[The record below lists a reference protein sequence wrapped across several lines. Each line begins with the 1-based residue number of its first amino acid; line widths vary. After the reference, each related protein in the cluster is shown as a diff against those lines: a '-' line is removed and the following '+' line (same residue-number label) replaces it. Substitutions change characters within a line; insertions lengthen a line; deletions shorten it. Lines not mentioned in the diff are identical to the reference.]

1 MSAHH
6 QLSTLALTAGH
17 DLSQHGKTI
26 AVPIYQSTAYRFDST
41 DHAAALFN
49 LSESGNIYTRL
60 TNPTNAVLE
69 ERLAALEGG
78 IAGVVTSSGTAAV
91 ATTLQT
97 LLKSGEHIVCSN
109 SVYGGTYNMLGV
121 TLPRLGI
128 TTTFVDPSDL
138 GHFEAAIQPNT
149 RAIFLESIGNPK
161 LDVLDIEG
169 VAEIARKHKIPLIVD
184 NTVPTPALLN
194 PIKFGANIVIHSLTK
209 YINGNGTALGGA
221 IIDAGTFDWSSGKFE
236 EFTQPSPGYH
246 GLVYHEALGPAAFIA
261 KVRIEGLRDFGSA
274 LSPLNAFHILQ
285 GLETLSLRIKKH
297 SENTLKLASW
307 LAQQD
312 EVAWVNF
319 PGAKDE
325 RQQQLRQKYLP
336 EGVSGLLTFGLKGGF
351 AAAKKLTDATQLFKI
366 AANFGDSKSII
377 VHPASTTHQQL
388 TEEQQ
393 ASTGVTP
400 DLIRLSVGLEA
411 VEDLIDDLAHA
422 IKA

>member
-1 MSAHH
+1 
-6 QLSTLALTAGH
+6 
-17 DLSQHGKTI
+17 
-26 AVPIYQSTAYRFDST
+26 
-41 DHAAALFN
+41 
-49 LSESGNIYTRL
+49 
-60 TNPTNAVLE
+60 
-69 ERLAALEGG
+69 
-78 IAGVVTSSGTAAV
+78 
-91 ATTLQT
+91 
-97 LLKSGEHIVCSN
+97 
-109 SVYGGTYNMLGV
+109 MLVV

-138 GHFEAAIQPNT
+138 NHFEAAIQPNT

-169 VAEIARKHKIPLIVD
+169 VAEIAHKHKIPLIVD

-236 EFTQPSPGYH
+236 EFTQPSLGYH

-274 LSPLNAFHILQ
+274 LSPFNAFQILQ

-297 SENTLKLASW
+297 SENTVKLASW
-307 LAQQD
+307 LVQQD

-319 PGAKDE
+319 PGAKNE
-325 RQQQLRQKYLP
+325 RQQLLRQKYLP
-336 EGVSGLLTFGLKGGF
+336 DGVSGLLTFGLKGGF
-351 AAAKKLTDATQLFKI
+351 AAAKKLTDATLLFKI

-388 TEEQQ
+388 TEDQQ
-393 ASTGVTP
+393 AATGVTP

-411 VEDLIDDLAHA
+411 IEDLIDDLSQA

>member
-6 QLSTLALTAGH
+6 HLSTLALTAGH
-17 DLSQHGKTI
+17 DLSKHGKTI

-138 GHFEAAIQPNT
+138 SHFEAAIQPNT
-149 RAIFLESIGNPK
+149 RVIFLESIGNPK

-307 LAQQD
+307 LVQQD

-388 TEEQQ
+388 TEDQQ

-411 VEDLIDDLAHA
+411 VEDLIDDLARA

>member
-6 QLSTLALTAGH
+6 HLSTLALTAGH
-17 DLSQHGKTI
+17 DLSKHGKTI

-49 LSESGNIYTRL
+49 LNESGNIYTRL

-138 GHFEAAIQPNT
+138 SHFEAAIQPNT
-149 RAIFLESIGNPK
+149 RVIFLESIGNPK

-307 LAQQD
+307 LVQQD

-388 TEEQQ
+388 TEDQQ

-411 VEDLIDDLAHA
+411 VEDLIDDLARA

>member
-6 QLSTLALTAGH
+6 HLSTLALTAGH

-169 VAEIARKHKIPLIVD
+169 VAEIACKHKIPLIVD

-388 TEEQQ
+388 TEDQQ

-411 VEDLIDDLAHA
+411 VEDLIDDLARA

>member
-6 QLSTLALTAGH
+6 HLSTLALTAGH
-17 DLSQHGKTI
+17 DLSKHGKTI

-138 GHFEAAIQPNT
+138 SHFEAAIQPNT

-307 LAQQD
+307 LVQQD

-351 AAAKKLTDATQLFKI
+351 AAAKKLTNATQLFKI

-388 TEEQQ
+388 TEDQQ

-411 VEDLIDDLAHA
+411 VEDLIDDLARA

>member
-1 MSAHH
+1 MNHND
-6 QLSTLALTAGH
+6 QTLALHAGH
-17 DLSQHGKTI
+17 NTTKTEGTR
-26 AVPIYQSTAYRFDST
+26 AVPIYQTTSYVFDNT
-41 DHAAALFN
+41 DHAANLFS
-49 LSESGNIYTRL
+49 LAEPGYIYTRL
-60 TNPTNAVLE
+60 NNPTADVLE
-69 ERLAALEGG
+69 QRLASLEGG
-78 IAGVVTSSGTAAV
+78 IAAVATSSGSAAL
-91 ATTLQT
+91 ATTLLT
-97 LLKSGEHIVCSN
+97 LLKTGDHIVASN
-109 SVYGGTYNMLGV
+109 NLYGGTYNLLNV
-121 TLPRLGI
+121 TLPRYGI
-128 TTTFVDPSDL
+128 KTTFVDPDDTENFSK
-138 GHFEAAIQPNT
+138 AINENT
-149 RAIFLESIGNPK
+149 RVVYIESMGNPK
-161 LDVLDIEG
+161 LDVLDIESISK
-169 VAEIARKHKIPLIVD
+169 IAKESKLPLIVD
-184 NTVPTPALLN
+184 NTVATPYLLK
-194 PIKFGANIVIHSLTK
+194 PINYGADIVIHSTTK
-209 YINGNGTALGGA
+209 YITGNGTSIGGV
-221 IIDAGTFDWSSGKFE
+221 IIDAGNFDWSSGLFD
-236 EFTQPSPGYH
+236 EFTTPSAGYH

-388 TEEQQ
+388 TEDQQ
-393 ASTGVTP
+393 AFTGVT
-400 DLIRLSVGLEA
+400 
-411 VEDLIDDLAHA
+411 
-422 IKA
+422 

>member
-6 QLSTLALTAGH
+6 HLSTLALTAGH
-17 DLSQHGKTI
+17 DLSKHGKTI

-138 GHFEAAIQPNT
+138 SHFEAAIQPNT

-307 LAQQD
+307 LVQQD

-388 TEEQQ
+388 TEDQH

-411 VEDLIDDLAHA
+411 VEDLIDDLARA